1 MAGPCQH
8 TALVPTCLDINPK
21 LQHECRESCH
31 FKPTLPLHPP
41 ASNCELASLSSTR
54 RSTRPDSG
62 GSSCSS
68 LQAGPSGMPNSIVMR
83 RIKSCIQRQACPA
96 EATPYMCLATDQ
108 AVGMT
113 MPQGAHDAMTAAA
126 SAGSASPCR
135 PARVR
140 ITGMSLQQTQHGHS
154 TATGACGSPG
164 RARWRRS
171 TAPASGG
178 GGPAELTAAYSWC
191 ESGSSAPLSSPPLI
205 LSSRAAQPP
214 SGSPEGRGAVSA
226 VAIAAYAAQ
235 IILWTPDRTF
245 RNCQMGAA

>member
-21 LQHECRESCH
+21 LQHECRESSH

-68 LQAGPSGMPNSIVMR
+68 LQAGPSGMPNSIVIR

-113 MPQGAHDAMTAAA
+113 LPQGAHDAMTAAA

-135 PARVR
+135 QAGVGHRPKLAANTAWRQRPAAV
-140 ITGMSLQQTQHGHS
+140 LLN
-154 TATGACGSPG
+154 G